1 MGIFYY
7 DEMLSSYESDYQWDQ
22 ALGYLEK
29 LYAERKESKIINAL
43 VGFSWFYLIEG
54 SIVSKKSENDQ
65 NTMALSIWKKYID
78 LGTIESSKDPI
89 FNFIAGYTLSL
100 HGFYISEEY
109 EKKGNQFVKTCLYLT
124 KNTLLQQLAENFLN
138 NEYSN
143 KYKPLKN
150 GKEICEQFFNGES
163 LLDHYFNEI
172 FNC

>member
-7 DEMLSSYESDYQWDQ
+7 DEMLSSFESNYLWDQ

-29 LYAERKESKIINAL
+29 LYIERKESKIINAL

-54 SIVSKKSENDQ
+54 PIVSKKFEDDQ
-65 NTMALSIWKKYID
+65 NRMALNTWKKYID
-78 LGTIESSKDPI
+78 LGIIESSEDPF

-109 EKKGNQFVKTCLYLT
+109 EKKGNQFVKTCLKLT
-124 KNTLLQQLAENFLN
+124 KNTLLQQLAENFLI

-143 KYKPLKN
+143 QYKPLKN
-150 GKEICEQFFNGES
+150 GKEICEQFFNSES
-163 LLDHYFNEI
+163 LLDKYFYEI
-172 FNC
+172 FNY